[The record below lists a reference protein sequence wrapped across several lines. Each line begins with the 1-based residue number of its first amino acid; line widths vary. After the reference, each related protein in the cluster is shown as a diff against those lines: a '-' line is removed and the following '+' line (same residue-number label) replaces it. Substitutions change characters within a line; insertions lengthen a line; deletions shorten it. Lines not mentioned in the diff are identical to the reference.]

1 MRVMVAKSWS
11 RKACNEDAVGSRA
24 DGAWVIDGASALEP
38 GPLVEG
44 LPGAAWVSSVAS
56 SFLTDV
62 DWDGLTLTDVLA
74 DLIGHLIERGRRA
87 GLTEAGTSRS
97 SGFPTAA
104 ISVVRQ
110 RADVLELCLL
120 GDAPVVFTGAGP
132 DGPDRPDSPDSR
144 LGAGTGPRVFTDPQ
158 YDCVEQE
165 LLSTVRADLDRGDS
179 PATAYGR
186 IHATLLDHRARRN
199 TEAGSWILGDVPEA
213 ARHARSLSVPL
224 TGAGDV
230 LICSDGFGRLVEP
243 FGLVD
248 GYGALLAA
256 VRAGAAEHLVARLR
270 EAELADPGRVRH
282 PRFGVS
288 DDASVVHTVLEPVGP
303 AGGQAKGTTAGTCAA
318 APLQ

>member
-1 MRVMVAKSWS
+1 MRVTVARSWS
-11 RKACNEDAVGSRA
+11 LKAHNEDAVGCRT
-24 DGAWVIDGASALEP
+24 DGAWIIDGASALEA
-38 GPLVEG
+38 GPRVEG
-44 LPGAAWVSSVAS
+44 LPGAAWVSSLAS
-56 SFLTDV
+56 RYLGDV
-62 DWDGLTLTDVLA
+62 DWDGMTLTEVLA
-74 DLIGHLIERGRRA
+74 DLIGYLIERGRWA
-87 GLTEAGTSRS
+87 GLTEAGTTRS

-104 ISVVRQ
+104 ISVVRR
-110 RADVLELCLL
+110 RADLLELCLL
-120 GDAPVVFTGAGP
+120 GDAPVVFAGAG
-132 DGPDRPDSPDSR
+132 PDSPDSR
-144 LGAGTGPRVFTDPQ
+144 LGAGTGSRVFTDPQ

-256 VRAGAAEHLVARLR
+256 VRAGAAEHLVAQLR

-288 DDASVVHTVLEPVGP
+288 DDASVVHAVLEPVSP
-303 AGGQAKGTTAGTCAA
+303 ADSQAKGTTAGTCAA

>member
-1 MRVMVAKSWS
+1 MRVTVARSWS
-11 RKACNEDAVGSRA
+11 LKAHNEDAVGCRA
-24 DGAWVIDGASALEP
+24 DGAWVVDGASALEA
-38 GPLVEG
+38 GPHVEG
-44 LPGAAWVSSVAS
+44 LPGAAWVSSLAS
-56 SFLTDV
+56 RYLGNV
-62 DWDGLTLTDVLA
+62 DWDGMTLPEVLA
-74 DLIGHLIERGRRA
+74 DLIGHLVERGRRA

-104 ISVVRQ
+104 ISLVRR
-110 RADVLELCLL
+110 RADVLDMCLL
-120 GDAPVVFTGAGP
+120 GDAPVVFAGAGP
-132 DGPDRPDSPDSR
+132 
-144 LGAGTGPRVFTDPQ
+144 TVFTDPQ
-158 YDCVEQE
+158 YDTVEQE

-186 IHATLLDHRARRN
+186 IHAILLDHRARRN

-224 TGAGDV
+224 SGVGDV

-270 EAELADPGRVRH
+270 EAELADPDRVRY

-288 DDASVVHTVLEPVGP
+288 DDASVLHAVLEPV
-303 AGGQAKGTTAGTCAA
+303 GQAKGTTTGTRAA
-318 APLQ
+318 VPLQ